1 MTSVHF
7 DVEEGNAKIAQ
18 KNKNKSTGNIGS
30 GRRVNFKNILNTN
43 SFAFLNEGIQKEIL
57 DAISEGLPNGENI
70 DMKLEEIRDE
80 GDMHRDVF
88 GDFGSGNLEFG
99 EASAFRQELG
109 QEFDHEQIREG

>member
-7 DVEEGNAKIAQ
+7 EIEEGNGKIAQ

-30 GRRVNFKNILNTN
+30 ARRVNFKTILNTN

-57 DAISEGLPNGENI
+57 DAISEGLPNCENF

-80 GDMHRDVF
+80 GEMNRGHF

-109 QEFDHEQIREG
+109 EEFDHE